1 LLGLC
6 SLVLALEIA
15 LPTFPFFNFIRLFT
29 HIRLYIAKAI
39 RLPRKIMKIRLRPFN
54 IYLWWLL
61 LVVSLA
67 CQAADEPKRKADE
80 KKHKN
85 EASTLRLYLEAST
98 GSDERVKEVPI
109 FRANP
114 VMIRVEKDPLQIDE
128 GNVVQGMV
136 LDIEG
141 GFVIKVQLD
150 KRGTWVLENITASN
164 VGKRLAIFSQCGEA
178 RWLAAP
184 LISRRISDGVIT
196 FTPDADRAESERF
209 VRGLN
214 NVAAKIQKKN
224 KF

>member
-1 LLGLC
+1 
-6 SLVLALEIA
+6 
-15 LPTFPFFNFIRLFT
+15 
-29 HIRLYIAKAI
+29 
-39 RLPRKIMKIRLRPFN
+39 
-54 IYLWWLL
+54 
-61 LVVSLA
+61 
-67 CQAADEPKRKADE
+67 
-80 KKHKN
+80 
-85 EASTLRLYLEAST
+85 LEASA
-98 GSDERVKEVPI
+98 GSAERVKEVPI

-150 KRGTWVLENITASN
+150 KRGTWVLENLTASN
-164 VGKRLAIFSQCGEA
+164 VGNRLAIFSPCGEA